1 MLQLSIP
8 KCLFYCFVFLKIKW
22 LLIAYFSPDRYIEH
36 SNFGLFNYNS
46 FLTDPELIEFPLMD
60 RVSVRFELQ
69 PKKCNHSMIV
79 LVLSAP
85 ANIKQRNI
93 LRREIK
99 FINNGEFLT
108 VFFTKIFQIT

>member
-22 LLIAYFSPDRYIEH
+22 LLIAYFSPDRHIEH

-108 VFFTKIFQIT
+108 GFFTKIF